1 MTEKI
6 LSDNDAPVTRPIC
19 RYHGGKWK
27 LADWIISNLPEHK
40 VYVEPFGGAASV
52 LLKKPRSYAEVYNDL
67 DSEIVNLFKVARDN
81 GEQLAQIVELTP
93 FSRVEFAGS
102 YEPTTDPL
110 EQARRTLVRSYMGF
124 GSAAASKKATGFR
137 ANSNRSGTTPS
148 HDWANYPDA
157 LRLTIQRLRGVVI
170 ENKDAQSIMAQHD
183 SKDTLFYVDPPYVA
197 ASRDAGGDYLHE
209 MDDEQHK
216 LLSVFLHGLQG
227 MVVLSGYESNLY
239 DNAFAGWKRVE
250 RASFADG
257 ARPRVE
263 VLWFNQAASDA
274 LADQTKQM
282 TLMEAA

>member
-1 MTEKI
+1 MTAADPK
-6 LSDNDAPVTRPIC
+6 LTRPIC

-27 LADWIISNLPEHK
+27 LADWIISNLPNHK

-67 DSEIVNLFKVARDN
+67 AGEMVNLFKVARDQ
-81 GEQLAQIVELTP
+81 GEQLAQLVELTP

-102 YEPTTDPL
+102 YEPSTDPL

-197 ASRDAGGDYLHE
+197 SSRDSGSDYLHE
-209 MDDEQHK
+209 MNDEQHQS
-216 LLSVFLHGLQG
+216 LSVFLRGLKG
-227 MVVLSGYESNLY
+227 MVVVSGYESELY
-239 DNAFAGWKRVE
+239 DQAFEGWSRVE
-250 RASFADG
+250 RDAFADG

-274 LADQTKQM
+274 LADQNKQM